1 MYVQEQCQQPKKNQQ
16 KVQILNKTTLYVG
29 PTEESWKMD
38 LSMIPKDS
46 TVNDGLHHINI
57 KLWVKI

>member
-1 MYVQEQCQQPKKNQQ
+1 MPTAKKNQQ

>member
-1 MYVQEQCQQPKKNQQ
+1 MPTAKKNQQ

-29 PTEESWKMD
+29 PTKENWKMD